1 MPSKPKTTTLN
12 SPKKT
17 PAKKP
22 PTKAPARK
30 APAAKTPAAKRSVRP
45 AAKKAPVKKAAAKNA
60 SSKAVKAPAKAPVKA
75 PTRKPPAK
83 KAPAK
88 AAPAKAIA
96 RPAAKKTAARRP
108 TAAALSSGLLSR
120 ALRDLYATYRVGLA
134 PIWHPA
140 TGLTVTMK
148 VPASTSL
155 YPHRTRCK
163 QCAHS
168 FGDLV
173 VLRMFC
179 SYRCAGLPDPDTNP
193 DTAPRMCKRAARSD
207 EHGEWVLKNKFVTEQ
222 DAARYLRDGTV
233 CYRCANCFFLHIGN
247 SSPAPQHGL
256 PPVQTGTDVFADAV
270 SELLRTRGEAATNPA
285 AFAAA
290 KRDVRTVLQVV
301 EAHRTAGGRPRR

>member
-1 MPSKPKTTTLN
+1 MPTKPKTT
-12 SPKKT
+12 PKKT
-17 PAKKP
+17 PAKKVSAK
-22 PTKAPARK
+22 PTARK
-30 APAAKTPAAKRSVRP
+30 ASTAKATSTKATTAKKPVRP
-45 AAKKAPVKKAAAKNA
+45 ATKATPVKKAPAKT
-60 SSKAVKAPAKAPVKA
+60 VKAPAKA

-83 KAPAK
+83 KVPVKAPAK
-88 AAPAKAIA
+88 VIV
-96 RPAAKKTAARRP
+96 RPAAKKTAVRRP
-108 TAAALSSGLLSR
+108 AAAAVPSGLLSR
-120 ALRDLYATYRVGLA
+120 ALRDLYATHRVGLA

-140 TGLTVTMK
+140 TGLTTTMK

-155 YPHRTRCK
+155 YPARTRCK

-173 VLRMFC
+173 VLQMFC
-179 SYRCAGLPDPDTNP
+179 SYRCAGLPNPDTNP

-207 EHGEWVLKNKFVTEQ
+207 EHGEWVLKNKFITEQ

-247 SSPAPQHGL
+247 SSPAPQQGL

-270 SELLRTRGEAATNPA
+270 GALLRARGEAADNA
-285 AFAAA
+285 ASVAAA

-301 EAHRTAGGRPRR
+301 EAHRTARGRTRS